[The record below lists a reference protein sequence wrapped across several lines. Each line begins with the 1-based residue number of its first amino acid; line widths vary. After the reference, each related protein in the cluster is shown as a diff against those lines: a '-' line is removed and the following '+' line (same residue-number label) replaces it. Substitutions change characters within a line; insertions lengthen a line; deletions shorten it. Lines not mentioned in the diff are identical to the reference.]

1 MRIAQVAPL
10 FESVP
15 PRGYGGT
22 ERVVSYLTEELVR
35 QGHQVTLFAS
45 GDSHTQA
52 RLCAPCARSLR
63 SEAGG
68 LDANAYH
75 ALMFERV
82 FQESANFD
90 IIHFHT
96 DYQHFALSRRHDVP
110 VVHTHHGRLD
120 IPGLMPLF
128 QEFREIPVVSIS
140 NHQRTPAPW
149 LNWQA
154 TVYHG
159 LPKSLHGFHADG
171 GDYLAFLG
179 RVSPEK
185 GLDKAIEIAQRAG
198 MPIKIAAK
206 IDRHDAVYFEQVIR
220 PLLRRPGVE
229 FIGEVGG
236 AEKDQLLGGARGL
249 LFPIDW
255 PEPFGLVM
263 IEALACGT
271 PVIAYPRGSVPEI
284 LEHGV
289 TGFVVDDVEQAVAA
303 VNKLDTLSRR
313 QCRRAFEQRFSTQ
326 RMTDDYLAVY
336 QDLIVGRRPALAVG
350 L

>member
-10 FESVP
+10 YESVP
-15 PRGYGGT
+15 PRCYGGT

-45 GDSHTQA
+45 GDSVTRA

-63 SEAGG
+63 T
-68 LDANAYH
+68 DTQCRDPNAYH
-75 ALMFERV
+75 LLMLERV
-82 FQESANFD
+82 FQEAGEFD

-96 DYQHFALSRRHDVP
+96 DYQHFPLSRRHDTA

-120 IPGLMPLF
+120 LPDLFPVF
-128 QEFREIPVVSIS
+128 QEFREIPSVSIS
-140 NHQRTPAPW
+140 NNQRGPLPW

-159 LPKSLHGFHADG
+159 LPKSLHSLRENPGS
-171 GDYLAFLG
+171 YLAFLG
-179 RVSPEK
+179 RISPEK
-185 GLDKAIEIAQRAG
+185 GIEPAIEIARRFG
-198 MPIKIAAK
+198 MPLKVAAK
-206 IDRHDAVYFEQVIR
+206 IDKNDVDYYESIK
-220 PLLRRPGVE
+220 PLLHEPFVE

-236 AEKDQLLGGARGL
+236 SAKDEFLGNAYAM

-263 IEALACGT
+263 IEAMACGT
-271 PVIAYPRGSVPEI
+271 PTIAYPLGSVPEV
-284 LEHGV
+284 LEDGV
-289 TGFVVDDVEQAVAA
+289 TGFIVNDVADAVDALDRV
-303 VNKLDTLSRR
+303 DTLSRLKIR
-313 QCRRAFEQRFSTQ
+313 KVFDTRFSTQ
-326 RMTDDYLAVY
+326 RMADDYLSVY
-336 QDLIVGRRPALAVG
+336 QALTLGQARARAVA